1 MNIEPVGQ
9 VRKRS
14 DKSSVLDIRARY
26 ADALLGIEPGDR
38 LQVLYWMHRLP
49 DGERERLQVHPQGRT
64 DRPLRGVFAVRSPMR
79 PNPIGVAVVT
89 VTEVD
94 GTSVAVSGLDA
105 FDGSP
110 IIDVKSG

>member
-1 MNIEPVGQ
+1 MNIEPVGE

-14 DKSSVLDIRARY
+14 DKSSVLDIRPRY

-49 DGERERLQVHPQGRT
+49 DGERQKLQVHPRGRT
-64 DRPLRGVFAVRSPMR
+64 DRPLRGVFAARSPMR
-79 PNPIGVAVVT
+79 PNPIGVTVVT
-89 VTEVD
+89 VVD
-94 GTSVAVSGLDA
+94 VEGTQVAVSGLDA
-105 FDGSP
+105 FDSSP